1 MRGVALG
8 IATLVF
14 LVGGGVGSAV
24 VGGIGELLGIDRSLL
39 ALALLPVLGSLAL
52 RPTLRAERAGV

>member
-1 MRGVALG
+1 VALG

-24 VGGIGELLGIDRSLL
+24 VGGAGEVLGIDRSLL
-39 ALALLPVLGSLAL
+39 VLALLPVAGTLGLVPAI
-52 RPTLRAERAGV
+52 RRERLRA